1 MRVITEHDK
10 ECNTL
15 IVRQYIIND
24 DCEEVTILASGDIKY
39 NNVQFNAKSDGTVEK
54 FCKTK
59 KIIGLGWPIHAY
71 NVLRHPIDNYKNHKY
86 GKIKDGPI
94 PIEPTPVSG
103 YIEAESKDKF
113 WDREKKMIQN
123 AFICSQVRRFLKT
136 KGSLISESFFYFSS
150 NLKKS
155 AKSQIQRILSLGG

>member
-24 DCEEVTILASGDIKY
+24 DCQEVSILASGDIKY
-39 NNVQFNAKSDGTVEK
+39 NNVQLNAKSGGTVEK
-54 FCKTK
+54 FCKRK
-59 KIIGLGWPIHAY
+59 KPIGLGLPIRTY

-94 PIEPTPVSG
+94 PIESTPVSG
-103 YIEAESKDKF
+103 YIEAEPEVKF
-113 WDREKKMIQN
+113 WDREKKMVQN
-123 AFICSQVRRFLKT
+123 AFICSQVRRFVKT
-136 KGSLISESFFYFSS
+136 KGSLISGSFS
-150 NLKKS
+150 NWLKPPKKVPNYKPRAS
-155 AKSQIQRILSLGG
+155 YL